1 MINVTARRTELLE
14 AHRDPPAAENQRGKG
29 HFLGKGQTKIGGPI
43 QLTFEILTKIL
54 TTMLIQLDKK

>member
-29 HFLGKGQTKIGGPI
+29 HFLGKGRKGQTKIQGPDSI
-43 QLTFEILTKIL
+43 DFWNPHENPHDHSAK
-54 TTMLIQLDKK
+54 